1 MNSELSEFCE
11 KQANLAAD
19 HFTKMLR
26 QEITLIVSRCLAVPL
41 FLSISLS
48 LFLSLSLSHCL
59 SIFLSL
65 SVSLSVLLTLSPP
78 LSMACCWL

>member
-26 QEITLIVSRCLAVPL
+26 QEITLFVSLSLSGSLCL
-41 FLSISLS
+41 FLSISLD
-48 LFLSLSLSHCL
+48 
-59 SIFLSL
+59 I
-65 SVSLSVLLTLSPP
+65 LLKNHLR
-78 LSMACCWL
+78 